1 MLNLNFIKSYIGAL
15 RDYTLLKE
23 EVKKSF
29 ALPFSQ
35 IKNKDYPNIFVTQP
49 SKQIK
54 FDKEFVSRMR
64 NITKKEIV
72 VSAHWEDM
80 YQIGDKKNFHKNLLE
95 MNDDEFFNQIAN
107 PSKNNLHYGF
117 GDICKYVLDNP
128 RISYFYL
135 NKTVYDT
142 IFRIC
147 CSLGLRNFPETYH
160 SLKFNFDSPDKMLQ
174 DIFEKL
180 GHKTDFPNVFEGEFG
195 LKTNFGVVSFAPI
208 QQMYHA
214 IKILE
219 FSNTYNIKNPRILEI
234 GAGLG
239 LSAYHARNFNIKDYT
254 ILDLSLG
261 NLSQSFFFGSTI
273 GKENIIIGDEVKKF
287 DYNQN
292 EFKEKI
298 KLIQSTDLE
307 LIPDNIDLIINCDS
321 ITEMSQEQAE
331 IYTKMASKKAKY
343 FLSLNHDNNKFR
355 ISDTFKNTPFKNI
368 YRVPTWYRHGYIEEL
383 YVNTS
388 I

>member
-1 MLNLNFIKSYIGAL
+1 MLNINFIKSYIRAL
-15 RDYTLLKE
+15 KDYFFQKE
-23 EVKKSF
+23 FVKKSF
-29 ALPFSQ
+29 ALPMNE
-35 IKNKDYPNIFVTQP
+35 IKNKDFPNIFVTQP
-49 SKQIK
+49 SKKIN
-54 FDKEFVSRMR
+54 FDNEFVSRMR
-64 NITKKEIV
+64 SIIHKEIA

-80 YQIGDKKNFHKNLLE
+80 YQIGDKKNFHKDLLK
-95 MNDDEFFNQIAN
+95 MNDDEFFNEVAN

-117 GDICKYVLDNP
+117 GDICKYVLENP

-160 SLKFNFDSPDKMLQ
+160 FLKFSFENPDKMLQ
-174 DIFEKL
+174 DIFEKI
-180 GHKTDFPNVFEGEFG
+180 GFKTDFPNIFLGEFG
-195 LKTNFGVVSFAPI
+195 LKTNFGIVSFAPI
-208 QQMYHA
+208 QQLYHA

-219 FSNTYNIKNPRILEI
+219 FCTTYKIKNPRILEI

-261 NLSQSFFFGSTI
+261 SLSQAFFFGSTI
-273 GKENIIIGDEVKKF
+273 GKENIIIGDEIKKY
-287 DYNQN
+287 DSNHN

-307 LIPDNIDLIINCDS
+307 LVPDNIDLIINCDS
-321 ITEMSQEQAE
+321 ITEMSQQQAE
-331 IYTKMASKKAKY
+331 IYTKIASKKSKF
-343 FLSLNHDNNKFR
+343 FLSLNHDNNKFT
-355 ISDTFKNTPFKNI
+355 ISDIFNNTTFKRI
-368 YRVPTWYRHGYIEEL
+368 YRIPTWYRSGYIEEL